1 MAKLV
6 TIIGI
11 THNPFMPRL
20 FQQPQQ
26 PPGTAK
32 VKERIAMMRQKL
44 AEAKPDVLITIGNDH
59 LHQFFMDNMPP
70 FMIGKM
76 DAYDGTFY
84 DETREFGL
92 PTCKLPGEPDLSDHI
107 LECALDEGV
116 DFSYSNELTIDHS
129 IIVPMMFVRPEMDI
143 PIVPILTNCI
153 APPMPRPKRFY
164 EVGIAIRKAIDSI
177 PGDRR
182 VGVLVSGHLSLE
194 VGGPRQFE
202 RHLMD
207 PQFDADAVGW
217 IQHGDIKSAA
227 EGCTPAR
234 MMKAGNMTTRLSE
247 FPHDDGRGE
256 FDVTVLCGRLGRRIS
271 RNPFLQLG
279 RREIMIMDWR
289 VLTTV
294 FTSVFVA
301 ELGDKT
307 QLATMLFAS
316 DKDASKLTV
325 FAGAALALV
334 VTSAIGVAAG
344 SAVSQ
349 YVSEKT
355 LQYVAGIG
363 FIAIGIWTLLK
374 A

>member
-26 PPGTAK
+26 PPGAAK
-32 VKERIAMMRQKL
+32 VKERIAMMRKKL

-76 DAYDGTFY
+76 ESYDGTFY

-92 PTCKLPGEPDLSDHI
+92 PTCKLPGDPDLSDHI
-107 LECALDEGV
+107 LERALDEGV

-164 EVGIAIRKAIDSI
+164 EVGVAIRKAIDSI
-177 PGDRR
+177 PDDRR

-194 VGGPRQFE
+194 IGGPKMFE
-202 RHLMD
+202 PKFTD
-207 PQFDADAVGW
+207 PNFDANAVGW
-217 IQHGDIKSAA
+217 IVNGNIDAAA
-227 EGCTPAR
+227 EACAPDKVTQY
-234 MMKAGNMTTRLSE
+234 GNMTTGYLNFIMMMGLANLTKPSYAE
-247 FPHDDGRGE
+247 ALDAGFPA
-256 FDVTVLCGRLGRRIS
+256 I
-271 RNPFLQLG
+271 PFFSWDQQAH
-279 RREIMIMDWR
+279 
-289 VLTTV
+289 T
-294 FTSVFVA
+294 
-301 ELGDKT
+301 
-307 QLATMLFAS
+307 
-316 DKDASKLTV
+316 
-325 FAGAALALV
+325 
-334 VTSAIGVAAG
+334 
-344 SAVSQ
+344 
-349 YVSEKT
+349 
-355 LQYVAGIG
+355 
-363 FIAIGIWTLLK
+363 
-374 A
+374 